1 MARRTEEAVARAGKK
16 AGAGKREWLSS
27 ESDFLTLAG
36 MARSHAQRRYCA
48 RWRPHDRLFDRIET
62 CENRFDPLCREL
74 IKGVLSNTRPN
85 PRLDRRLFGRMCS
98 RAAISVLIAA
108 QPLHGEQF
116 RGNCVELFFKRE
128 QRRIVC

>member
-1 MARRTEEAVARAGKK
+1 VGDVADCFDQETYGPCIPIDPIDRRFPVLGQYIGGVAR
-16 AGAGKREWLSS
+16 
-27 ESDFLTLAG
+27 F
-36 MARSHAQRRYCA
+36 HAQSCDRG
-48 RWRPHDRLFDRIET
+48 RWRLHDRLFDRIET

-74 IKGVLSNTRPN
+74 IKGVLSNTR
-85 PRLDRRLFGRMCS
+85 LDRRLFGRVCS
-98 RAAISVLIAA
+98 RAAISVLIAV

>member
-1 MARRTEEAVARAGKK
+1 MGDVADCFDQETYGSCIPIDPIDGRFPVLGQYI
-16 AGAGKREWLSS
+16 GGV
-27 ESDFLTLAG
+27 
-36 MARSHAQRRYCA
+36 ARSHAQRRYCA

-85 PRLDRRLFGRMCS
+85 TRLDRRLYGRMCS